1 MNLAQMFCIS
11 AVTCFIVG
19 QCQNN
24 LSNFSGIEPTKRAT
38 IIMAYLLPWTGP
50 WPTGS
55 SMGPAILPALDNVR
69 KKEFIP
75 GFEIEMH
82 WADTKC
88 DKLSGMKKIIDLW
101 LHHGVDVIIG
111 DGCSIICSPVSLMAS
126 VWNVPMVS

>member
-1 MNLAQMFCIS
+1 MLCIS
-11 AVTCFIVG
+11 AVTRFIVG
-19 QCQNN
+19 QCQNSK
-24 LSNFSGIEPTKRAT
+24 SNFSRIEPTKKAK
-38 IIMAYLLPWTGP
+38 IIMAYMLPLTVQ
-50 WPTGS
+50 WPTAS

-88 DKLSGMKKIIDLW
+88 DKLSGMKKIMDLW

-111 DGCSIICSPVSLMAS
+111 DGCSVICSPVSFMAS